1 MLSFIGV
8 ILMTVMSV
16 QPVIAG
22 DFDYIGMLP
31 EIEVTASRYE
41 GEDIA
46 YSGMLPEIVITA
58 PRYLSEADM
67 GMLEQVVITASRYKT
82 AYPIP
87 LLVNVLRNRRPGRAN
102 FWLPFEPMTSSTG
115 NFN

>member
-22 DFDYIGMLP
+22 DFDYVGTLP
-31 EIEVTASRYE
+31 EIEVTASRFE

-58 PRYLSEADM
+58 SRNLSEADM
-67 GMLEQVVITASRYKT
+67 GMLKEVVITASRHKT

-87 LLVNVLRNRRPGRAN
+87 LLANALRNRQSARAN

-115 NFN
+115 HFN